1 MLATGMMV
9 GINEVANGL
18 ECGCVCAACRAPLI
32 ARQGAIRR
40 WHFSH
45 APGFVACETGAE
57 TALHRMAKQII
68 AQWDDVTLP
77 PLEVRVSQR
86 SVTGQ
91 TIARDVTIPETRFVA
106 EKGVI
111 EARCDGFVP
120 DVLLHG
126 PKGELLAIEVCVTH
140 KVSRAKQQ
148 RVAEHA
154 LPMIQFSIDLAD
166 DSSAEAAELEQ
177 RLRES
182 TPEWIFHPKE
192 AELRLQLEA
201 DKAWDGL
208 VLKYR
213 GDFIG
218 DGVLEEG
225 DFDLRELS
233 LTFSPASFVDVRV
246 GRQVLT
252 WGTGD
257 LLFVNDL
264 FPKDWQAFLSGR
276 DVEYLKAPSDA
287 IRTTWFTDWV
297 NIDFVYTPQF
307 DHDRFIT
314 GERMSFYNSLYGRTV
329 GADREVNFNAP
340 STWFE
345 DDEYALRLYRMVGS
359 AELAFYAYSGYWK
372 SPGGQRFP
380 PMQATFPKL
389 SVYGASL
396 RGNFLNGIGNVEL
409 AYYDSRQDRGGDNP
423 FVNNS
428 EFRLLLGYE
437 RELAKELT
445 GSVQYYLEHMM
456 DYGAYRN
463 SLIPLIMDA
472 RDQDRHLFTVR
483 LTKLLMR
490 QDLTLSLFAFFS
502 PSDVDTYLR
511 PQVSYKVNDQW
522 TVECGGN
529 VFFGEKPST
538 FFGQFEDNTNVYGAV
553 RYSF

>member
-1 MLATGMMV
+1 MTVCSRRLYGSVVLSGIALVFGVFSWTALAAGEAPPLPEGLDEPPQEATETPDSQDPALPEGLGGESSGPALPEGLGEVPAPPAGTGPALP
-9 GINEVANGL
+9 EGL
-18 ECGCVCAACRAPLI
+18 GETPGDTE
-32 ARQGAIRR
+32 
-40 WHFSH
+40 
-45 APGFVACETGAE
+45 APGDAGEKPA
-57 TALHRMAKQII
+57 
-68 AQWDDVTLP
+68 TL
-77 PLEVRVSQR
+77 R
-86 SVTGQ
+86 
-91 TIARDVTIPETRFVA
+91 
-106 EKGVI
+106 
-111 EARCDGFVP
+111 P
-120 DVLLHG
+120 DWLHG
-126 PKGELLAIEVCVTH
+126 FWDVRAGVRTQNDPAQSKDATLGE
-140 KVSRAKQQ
+140 
-148 RVAEHA
+148 
-154 LPMIQFSIDLAD
+154 M
-166 DSSAEAAELEQ
+166 
-177 RLRES
+177 
-182 TPEWIFHPKE
+182 
-192 AELRLQLEA
+192 RLQLKA
-201 DKAWDGL
+201 DKAWKDAL
-208 VLKYR
+208 LRYR
-213 GDFIG
+213 GDFIA
-218 DGVLEEG
+218 DGVLEEA

-233 LTFSPASFVDVRV
+233 LTLTPLSFLDLRV

-257 LLFVNDL
+257 LLFLNDL

-287 IRTTWFTDWV
+287 IRTTWFTDWM

-329 GADREVNFNAP
+329 GADREANFNAP

-345 DDEYALRLYRMVGS
+345 DDEFALRLYRMVGS

-396 RGNFLNGIGNVEL
+396 RGNLLKGIGNIEL
-409 AYYDSRQDRGGDNP
+409 AYYDSRQDRGGADP

-445 GSVQYYLEHMM
+445 GSVQYYLEHMI
-456 DYGAYRN
+456 DYSAYRN
-463 SLIPLIMDA
+463 SLISFIMDA

-502 PSDVDTYLR
+502 PSDVDAYFR
-511 PQVSYKVNDQW
+511 PQISYKINDHW

-529 VFFGEKPST
+529 VFLGESQTT
-538 FFGQFEDNTNVYGAV
+538 FFGQFEDNTNVYAAA

>member
-1 MLATGMMV
+1 MSGLGTGLV
-9 GINEVANGL
+9 
-18 ECGCVCAACRAPLI
+18 
-32 ARQGAIRR
+32 
-40 WHFSH
+40 
-45 APGFVACETGAE
+45 
-57 TALHRMAKQII
+57 
-68 AQWDDVTLP
+68 
-77 PLEVRVSQR
+77 
-86 SVTGQ
+86 
-91 TIARDVTIPETRFVA
+91 
-106 EKGVI
+106 
-111 EARCDGFVP
+111 
-120 DVLLHG
+120 
-126 PKGELLAIEVCVTH
+126 LAIF
-140 KVSRAKQQ
+140 AWG
-148 RVAEHA
+148 A
-154 LPMIQFSIDLAD
+154 
-166 DSSAEAAELEQ
+166 AEAAEAPALPEGSEEASTAAAPALPEGLAEAPTAEAPALPEGLAEAPAAEAPALPEGLGGDAPDGPAVPEGLGEAPAAPDAPALPEGLGEEPDAAPADASEETPS
-177 RLRES
+177 RKLRPAWLHGFWDVRGGVRTQNDPAQS
-182 TPEWIFHPKE
+182 KDATLG
-192 AELRLQLEA
+192 ELRLQLEA